1 MEFISDRG
9 DDKGNTSRKTKG
21 NVDVNQ
27 CENDIKLETS
37 TKEPKLFDSA
47 VKDNDK
53 SLLLPEYLKNQGGHV
68 SSEHL
73 CDQSRLSSGKVGKYE
88 DLSSGNNQTWPSGK
102 QLNQD
107 FEILGKRNEGDESE
121 RNYFSIMTKHTI
133 LNTPLSMKSS
143 NLKKGSRR
151 NTSGVSGGIMST
163 GHSEKWE
170 MRNYR
175 KETPKYFEDDLKGVN
190 FQGRKSVKNLS
201 FDEQTGRKDELC
213 SAKIERSVE
222 FREKTKYMVD
232 NVKESSDLLGE
243 KSPEKMKK
251 SFEVSEVSFFS
262 EHSFTFV

>member
-21 NVDVNQ
+21 KVDVNQ

-53 SLLLPEYLKNQGGHV
+53 SLLLPEYLKNQGGRV
-68 SSEHL
+68 GSERL

-88 DLSSGNNQTWPSGK
+88 DLSSDNNQTWPSGK

-107 FEILGKRNEGDESE
+107 LGILGKRNEGDESE
-121 RNYFSIMTKHTI
+121 RNYFSVTKHTI
-133 LNTPLSMKSS
+133 LNKPLSMKSS

-151 NTSGVSGGIMST
+151 NTSGVSSGIIST

-175 KETPKYFEDDLKGVN
+175 KETPKYFEDDMKQHVD
-190 FQGRKSVKNLS
+190 FQGRKGVKNLS
-201 FDEQTGRKDELC
+201 VDEQTGRKDELC

-232 NVKESSDLLGE
+232 DVKESSDLLGE

-251 SFEVSEVSFFS
+251 SFGVSEVSFFS
-262 EHSFTFV
+262 EHLFTFV